1 MGYNGFMRIRERIT
15 RAIEEVVEEMSLEE
29 VKVEIEHP
37 ADEDNGD
44 YACNV
49 AMVGYKEAEEVFES
63 PKELA
68 ETLVKKLRKNEVLM
82 KRVEKIEVAGA
93 GFINFYLRQRWLV
106 DELGRVVERGED
118 YGRGKWGEGK
128 KVLVEYSSPNIAKR
142 FNVGHLRSTII
153 GQALRNLYE
162 FSGWETVGDNH
173 LGDWG
178 TQFGMIIAGVEE
190 EGVEIGEMSLV
201 ELEELYV
208 RFNKKAEEDES
219 FKEKA
224 REAFVRLE
232 KGEEKAREIWQ
243 KAVEVSKK
251 EFDKIYDRL
260 GVKIEHCLGESF
272 YEDKMER
279 VIKELEKKGL
289 VKESQGARIVEFES
303 LPPAMLVKSNGTSTY
318 FTRDLAAVKYRVKN
332 PKLSSDLYVYEVG
345 AEQSLHFR
353 QVFATAKKAG
363 WVKRGQLVHL
373 GHGLVLGK
381 DGKRLRTRSGKGS
394 KLNDLLD
401 EVVSEAGKIKK
412 EVAEEVGVGAI
423 KFYDLKHNP
432 LSNYK
437 FDQKQM
443 VSLEGASGPYVQ
455 YAIVRGKAVLAQGGE
470 KSDLVK
476 MNDLVKEE
484 ERVAR
489 LIYRFS
495 EVIERATRE
504 RSPNLVCEYLLEL
517 ASRFNS
523 FYNQQQILGSDRE
536 GLRLMLT
543 KATVGVMENG
553 MKLLGVSVPERM

>member
-1 MGYNGFMRIRERIT
+1 MGYNRFMKIRERII
-15 RAIEEVVEEMSLEE
+15 RVIEGAVEEMSLEE
-29 VKVEIEHP
+29 SRVEIEHP
-37 ADEDNGD
+37 ADENNGD

-49 AMVGYKEAEEVFES
+49 AMLAYKEAEEIFES
-63 PKELA
+63 PRELA
-68 ETLVKKLRKNEVLM
+68 EALVKEIRKNEALM
-82 KRVEKIEVAGA
+82 KRVEKVEVAGA
-93 GFINFYLRQRWLV
+93 GFINFYLRQRWLI
-106 DELGRVVERGED
+106 DELGRVVEKGRD
-118 YGRGKWGEGK
+118 YGRGNWGGGK

-153 GQALRNLYE
+153 GQALMNLYK

-178 TQFGMIIAGVEE
+178 TQFGIIIMGIEE
-190 EGVEIGEMSLV
+190 EGVDVEKMSLV

-208 RFNKKAEEDES
+208 RFNKKVEEDEIL
-219 FKEKA
+219 KKKA
-224 REAFVRLE
+224 QEAFARLE
-232 KGEEKAREIWQ
+232 GGEKKTREVWQ
-243 KAVEVSKK
+243 KVKETSMK
-251 EFDKIYDRL
+251 EFEKIYDRL
-260 GVKIEHCLGESF
+260 GVEIEHCLGESF

-279 VIKELEKKGL
+279 AIDELEKKGL
-289 VKESQGARIVEFES
+289 VRDSEGARIVEFNG

-318 FTRDLAAVKYRVKN
+318 FTRDLAAVKYRTKT
-332 PKLSSDLYVYEVG
+332 PKLASDLYIYEVG
-345 AEQSLHFR
+345 AEQSLHFK
-353 QVFATAKKAG
+353 QVFATARKAG
-363 WVKRGQLVHL
+363 WVKKGQLIHV
-373 GHGLVLGK
+373 GHGLVLGD
-381 DGKRLRTRSGKGS
+381 DGKRLRTRSGNGS

-401 EVVSEAGKIKK
+401 EVVTEAGKIKK
-412 EVAEEVGVGAI
+412 EVAEEVGVGAV

-432 LSNYK
+432 ITNYK

-470 KSDLVK
+470 KNVLVK
-476 MNDLVKEE
+476 ESDLVKEE

-536 GLRLMLT
+536 ALRLRLT

-553 MKLLGVSVPERM
+553 MRLLGVSVPERM

>member
-1 MGYNGFMRIRERIT
+1 MGYNKVMRIRERIIK
-15 RAIEEVVEEMSLEE
+15 AIEEVVEEMSLEE
-29 VKVEIEHP
+29 TKVEIEHP
-37 ADEDNGD
+37 ADESHGD

-49 AMVGYKEAEEVFES
+49 AMIAYKEAEEIFEN

-68 ETLVKKLRKNEVLM
+68 EMLVKELKKNEVLM

-178 TQFGMIIAGVEE
+178 TQFGMIIAGIEK
-190 EGVEIGEMSLV
+190 EGMNIRKMSLM

-208 RFNKKAEEDES
+208 DFNKKAENDVS
-219 FKEKA
+219 LKKKA
-224 REAFVRLE
+224 QEAFVRLE
-232 KGEEKAREIWQ
+232 KGEEKAREIW
-243 KAVEVSKK
+243 KIAVETSKR

-272 YEDKMER
+272 YEDKMEG
-279 VIKELEKKGL
+279 VIKELEKKEL

-332 PKLSSDLYVYEVG
+332 PKLASDLYVYEVG

-363 WVKRGQLVHL
+363 WAKRGQLVHL

-401 EVVSEAGKIKK
+401 EVVNKAGKIKK

-437 FDQKQM
+437 FDQEQM

-455 YAIVRGKAVLAQGGE
+455 YAIVRGKAVLAKKEEETAGVNE
-470 KSDLVK
+470 NKL
-476 MNDLVKEE
+476 LKEE

-495 EVIERATRE
+495 EVVERATRE

-517 ASRFNS
+517 AGRFNG

-536 GLRLMLT
+536 ALRLRLT
-543 KATVGVMENG
+543 EAAVTVLENG

>member
-1 MGYNGFMRIRERIT
+1 MRIRERII
-15 RAIEEVVEEMSLEE
+15 RAIEDAVEEMSLEE
-29 VKVEIEHP
+29 AKVEVEHP
-37 ADEDNGD
+37 ADENHGD

-49 AMVGYKEAEEVFES
+49 AMVGYKEAEEVFEN

-68 ETLVKKLRKNEVLM
+68 EMLVKKLKKNEVLM

-93 GFINFYLRQRWLV
+93 GFINFYLRQRWLI
-106 DELGRVVERGED
+106 DELGRAVEKGED

-153 GQALRNLYE
+153 GQALMNLYQ
-162 FSGWETVGDNH
+162 FSGWKTVGDNH

-190 EGVEIGEMSLV
+190 EGVDIGKMSLE

-208 RFNKKAEEDES
+208 RFNKKTEENES

-232 KGEEKAREIWQ
+232 KGEEKEREMWQ
-243 KAVEVSKK
+243 KVVEISKK

-272 YEDKMER
+272 YEDKMEK
-279 VIKELEKKGL
+279 IINELEKKDL
-289 VKESQGARIVEFES
+289 VKESEGAKIVEFES

-332 PKLSSDLYVYEVG
+332 PKLASDLYIYEVG
-345 AEQSLHFR
+345 AEQTLHFK

-363 WVKRGQLVHL
+363 WVKKGQLVHL
-373 GHGLVLGK
+373 GHGLVLGE
-381 DGKRLRTRSGKGS
+381 DGKRLRTRSGEGS

-401 EVVSEAGKIKK
+401 EVVSEASKIKK
-412 EVAEEVGVGAI
+412 EVAEEVGVGAV

-443 VSLEGASGPYVQ
+443 MSLEGASGPYVQ

-470 KSDLVK
+470 KGDLVK
-476 MNDLVKEE
+476 ESDLVKEE

-495 EVIERATRE
+495 EIIERATRE
-504 RSPNLVCEYLLEL
+504 RLPNLVCEYLLEL
-517 ASRFNS
+517 AGRFNG

-536 GLRLMLT
+536 ALRLRLT

-553 MKLLGVSVPERM
+553 MKLLGVSVPEKM